1 MRNLLL
7 LSTSTVHGSSFLE
20 YCLSEVEKHFSGLSE
35 ILFIPYARPGGISHS
50 DYTEIVEKALAR
62 INIEVVGIHELD
74 DIRKEIGEFKGIY
87 IGGGNTFLLIQSL
100 YSNGLIPIIRDMV
113 VNKGVRYMGSSA
125 GTNVACSTINN
136 TNDMPIVHPPSFDA
150 LKLIPFN
157 INPHYLDPVVGSK
170 HMGETRETR
179 IKEFHF
185 QSAIPVLG
193 LREGS
198 WLKIEGEKIV
208 LGGGLPAR
216 LFERNKDAR
225 EILDSDELN
234 YLLKARQN

>member
-1 MRNLLL
+1 MD
-7 LSTSTVHGSSFLE
+7 
-20 YCLSEVEKHFSGLSE
+20 EVAKHFSGLSK
-35 ILFIPYARPGGISHS
+35 ILFIPYARPGGISHE
-50 DYTEIVEKALAR
+50 DYTKIVKKALAK
-62 INIEVVGIHELD
+62 INIDAVGIHELSD
-74 DIRKEIGEFKGIY
+74 AQREINEFKGIY

-100 YSNGLIPIIRDMV
+100 YSNGLIPILHDLVM
-113 VNKGVRYMGSSA
+113 NKGVRYMGSSA
-125 GTNVACSTINN
+125 GTNVACATINN

-157 INPHYLDPVVGSK
+157 INPHYLDPDLTSK

-179 IKEFHF
+179 INEFHF
-185 QSAIPVLG
+185 QSDIPVLG

-198 WLKIEGEKIV
+198 WLKIEGDNLT

-216 LFERNKDAR
+216 LFEPNKEAR
-225 EILDSDELN
+225 EILNSNELN